1 MRAVTVLRCWGL
13 FLLLFL
19 LGCQSISET
28 AVAPTPQTAAALV
41 LSDAEVAV
49 PLPSITP
56 PPQSTEQPPT
66 FTPLPVPT
74 ATATLQP
81 TALPIVAVAVPE
93 AWQPVLQ
100 NAIVELE
107 RSHSLWEWQL
117 AAPETAVIQ
126 LVNDASGILV
136 KQEPLAL
143 TVPFTADWEETN
155 RAQAEEILQNG
166 HNYVTV
172 LPWSHLE
179 PHQKALRV
187 DGRFPT
193 DPDYPFQDSYS
204 LVAADGFET
213 AAAELAAVLQASE
226 PAIIHLA
233 AVGDLMLARSL
244 GAALE
249 QGKLD
254 YPFAHTADSLR
265 NADITVGNV
274 ESALGNIGEPAVKSY
289 PFQAPPEAAEALA
302 QAGFDVVSLANN
314 HAMDYGAEALLQA
327 VSLLETQGVLPVGA
341 GADST
346 AAHKPVMIEQNGM
359 TVAFLSYVNVPV
371 EARSGFDTASWKA
384 TASSPGMAWADP
396 AQIHADVT
404 AAAPQADLVIVLL
417 HSGYEYVAAPSEPQ
431 TAAAHAAVDAGAD
444 VVIGHHAHILQGI
457 EFYQDGVILYGTG
470 NFAFEIDGDPETA
483 VFHLWLDAEGVR
495 QIQIEPAII
504 QFGGQPR
511 PATAAEAYPIRQL
524 IYARTNVLNPR

>member
-155 RAQAEEILQNG
+155 RAQAE
-166 HNYVTV
+166 
-172 LPWSHLE
+172 
-179 PHQKALRV
+179 
-187 DGRFPT
+187 
-193 DPDYPFQDSYS
+193 
-204 LVAADGFET
+204 
-213 AAAELAAVLQASE
+213 
-226 PAIIHLA
+226 
-233 AVGDLMLARSL
+233 
-244 GAALE
+244 
-249 QGKLD
+249 
-254 YPFAHTADSLR
+254 
-265 NADITVGNV
+265 
-274 ESALGNIGEPAVKSY
+274 
-289 PFQAPPEAAEALA
+289 
-302 QAGFDVVSLANN
+302 
-314 HAMDYGAEALLQA
+314 
-327 VSLLETQGVLPVGA
+327 
-341 GADST
+341 
-346 AAHKPVMIEQNGM
+346 
-359 TVAFLSYVNVPV
+359 
-371 EARSGFDTASWKA
+371 
-384 TASSPGMAWADP
+384 
-396 AQIHADVT
+396 
-404 AAAPQADLVIVLL
+404 
-417 HSGYEYVAAPSEPQ
+417 
-431 TAAAHAAVDAGAD
+431 
-444 VVIGHHAHILQGI
+444 
-457 EFYQDGVILYGTG
+457 
-470 NFAFEIDGDPETA
+470 
-483 VFHLWLDAEGVR
+483 
-495 QIQIEPAII
+495 
-504 QFGGQPR
+504 
-511 PATAAEAYPIRQL
+511 
-524 IYARTNVLNPR
+524 